1 MEPSRVKKLGVR
13 GLLWWLSLLCFFV
26 TLFFLVPDLD
36 DMWQPLDLEEKHE
49 ASSKFVITP
58 PAEKHEMNPFARP
71 FLFQLAGNDKVNS
84 LERERNVKLRYRT
97 ILQQLKAGEVPKV
110 EVRSDPSMTLLT
122 IDEQPF
128 LNVLPEDCPDYYG
141 RLSEEDKRLLESEVA
156 YLWRELIAEDLAWR
170 VFQRQDAYQSLFNYI
185 AASLFF
191 LVVLIHLSIDLFSRR
206 FLKHPAWSLKAV
218 LWLSYFWIF
227 TSMHPSIENVAN
239 FLSQGALRP
248 LSMFIG
254 VAVMVDVCQRFTVL
268 FIHWYYRILG
278 ELNGNRDTLREKQRR
293 LTVKQAA
300 IFTIRALWATAGMA
314 IYLYLL
320 GVDLSSFFAG
330 AGLIGVAIGVL
341 ARDILLDIFYGIN
354 IISEDQFGVGDW
366 IESNQDSGEV
376 VAFTLR
382 ATQIRKVDGSLM
394 TVPNSDLRRVK
405 NHSNEWS
412 QVDYSVVVAY
422 NTDTDAALQLMQ
434 QEAEL
439 LMAEFPEQ
447 ILEAPKPLGVHQ
459 LDLDGVTLRML
470 IKTAPLAQWR
480 IRRALNRR
488 VKLRFEVEGIDF
500 AAGRRRVHL
509 ISEEPKPALAINF
522 PESPTQSPED
532 L

>member
-1 MEPSRVKKLGVR
+1 MILFLGAPSLD
-13 GLLWWLSLLCFFV
+13 SL
-26 TLFFLVPDLD
+26 
-36 DMWQPLDLEEKHE
+36 WQPEEPEERHE
-49 ASSKFVITP
+49 PSSKFVITP
-58 PAEKHEMNPFARP
+58 PEETHEFNPFARP
-71 FLFQLAGNDKVNS
+71 FLFKLTGNDKVSS
-84 LERERNVKLRYRT
+84 LERERNVKLRYHA
-97 ILQQLKAGEVPKV
+97 ILDKLQASKVPAV
-110 EVRSDPSMTLLT
+110 EVHTEPSMTLLM

-141 RLSEEDKRLLESEVA
+141 RLAEEDKRLLETEVA
-156 YLWRELIAEDLAWR
+156 YLWRELIVDDLSWR
-170 VFQRQDAYQSLFNYI
+170 VFQRQPAYASLFTYL

-191 LVVLIHLSIDLFSRR
+191 LAATIHLSIDIVSRR

-218 LWLSYFWIF
+218 LWLCYFWLF
-227 TSMHPSIENVAN
+227 TTMHPSIENVAN
-239 FLSQGALRP
+239 FLSHGALRP
-248 LSMFIG
+248 LSMFIA
-254 VAVMVDVCQRFTVL
+254 VAVLVDVCQRFTVL
-268 FIHWYYRILG
+268 IIHWYYRILE
-278 ELNGNRDTLREKQRR
+278 ELNASRDTARIKQRR
-293 LTVKQAA
+293 LTVQQAFIFA
-300 IFTIRALWATAGMA
+300 IRILWATAGTA
-314 IYLYLL
+314 LYLSLL

-341 ARDILLDIFYGIN
+341 ARDILLDIFYGVN
-354 IISEDQFGVGDW
+354 IITEDQFGVGDW

-412 QVDYSVVVAY
+412 QVDYSVMVAY
-422 NTDTDAALQLMQ
+422 NTDTDAALKMMQ
-434 QEAEL
+434 EEAEL
-439 LMAEFPEQ
+439 LMSEFPEE
-447 ILEAPKPLGVHQ
+447 ILESPKPLGVHQ
-459 LDLDGVTLRML
+459 LDLDGVTLRLL

-488 VKLRFEVEGIDF
+488 LKLRFEAEGINF

-509 ISEEPKPALAINF
+509 INEEPKPTGVVNS
-522 PESPTQSPED
+522 PESPSQSQED